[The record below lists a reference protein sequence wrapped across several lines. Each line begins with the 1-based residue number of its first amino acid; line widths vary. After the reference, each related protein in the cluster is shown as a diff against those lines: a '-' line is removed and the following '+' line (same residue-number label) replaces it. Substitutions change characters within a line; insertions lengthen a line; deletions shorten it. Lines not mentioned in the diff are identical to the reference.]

1 MKKVDDNKDHT
12 KKGFGKKDSVNK
24 SFAKIDDANKAFAKK
39 ENTKKDFVKKD
50 HANKSFSKKDNT
62 KKAFGDTNK
71 VFAQTDQ
78 AKKAYSKKEDTAKL
92 QLNQT
97 FPLTIKRLGINGEGV
112 GYFKRQVVFVPGA
125 LPGEEVVVEATK
137 VHPKFSEARIKK
149 IRKPSEHRIKPLC
162 PVYDQCG
169 GCQLQHLHY
178 GQQLNEKRDIVI
190 QALERHTKLKIDEL
204 EIRSTIGM
212 ENPWGYRNKSQF
224 QVGEKDG
231 KVLAGLYGLNSHNL
245 INIEQCAVQHP
256 ATSKATEVVKGILQD
271 LKIPIYNEKKHKG
284 LVRTIVARTGVQTG
298 ELQIVL
304 ITTKKELPKKDMII
318 QEIKK
323 RLPEVNSIVQN
334 VNGERTSV
342 IFGKETATLEGNDFI
357 QETLG
362 DLQFELSARTFFQLN
377 PEQTVKL
384 YNEAKAAAKLTGK
397 EKLVDAYCGVGTIG
411 LWMAGQAGEVRGMD
425 VIPESIEDAEKNAEK
440 HGVKHAKFAV
450 GKAEELLP
458 KWLKEGWRPDVIVVD
473 PPRTGCDQDFLKTV
487 LKIKPKTFVY
497 VSCNPS
503 TLAKDIQTL
512 GSHYK
517 VEYIQPVD
525 MFPHTSQIESVTRL
539 VLK

>member
-1 MKKVDDNKDHT
+1 MKKEQQQPKQQQLKKGQQVGKEKQMEKVQQLKKGQPLNKEQKVNKGQHRKTGQQVSKDHY
-12 KKGFGKKDSVNK
+12 KKSQQSNR
-24 SFAKIDDANKAFAKK
+24 
-39 ENTKKDFVKKD
+39 
-50 HANKSFSKKDNT
+50 
-62 KKAFGDTNK
+62 
-71 VFAQTDQ
+71 DQ
-78 AKKAYSKKEDTAKL
+78 QTAKL
-92 QLNQT
+92 ELKQT

-125 LPGEEVVVEATK
+125 LPGEEIVAEATK
-137 VHPKFSEARIKK
+137 VHPKFAEAKIKK
-149 IRKPSEHRIKPLC
+149 IRKQSEHRIKPLC

-169 GCQLQHLHY
+169 GCQLQHLRY
-178 GQQLNEKRDIVI
+178 DQQLNEKRDIVI

-204 EIRSTIGM
+204 EIRPTIGM

-256 ATSKATEVVKGILQD
+256 ATTKATEVVKGILQD

-304 ITTKKELPKKDMII
+304 ITTKKELPKKDII
-318 QEIKK
+318 IKEIKK

-334 VNGERTSV
+334 INGEKTSV
-342 IFGKETATLEGNDFI
+342 IFGNDTATLEGSDFI

-384 YNEAKAAAKLTGK
+384 YNEAKSAAMLTGK

-411 LWMAGQAGEVRGMD
+411 LWMADKAGEVRGMD
-425 VIPESIEDAEKNAEK
+425 VIPESIEDAKKNALK
-440 HGVKHAKFAV
+440 HEVNHARFYM

-458 KWLKEGWRPDVIVVD
+458 KWLKDGWRPDVIVVD
-473 PPRTGCDQDFLKTV
+473 PPRTGCDDAFLQTV

-503 TLAKDIQTL
+503 TLAKDIMTL
-512 GSHYK
+512 GSQYK